1 MTKPDKEFQ
10 YNISQIKNDLCGYT
24 FALFIMLGG
33 IISGNS
39 IPWEWLKE
47 VIHFCFI
54 VTLFEEIRSLYRY
67 IKFKKQLS
75 HL

>member
-1 MTKPDKEFQ
+1 MTKPHKEPH

-33 IISGNS
+33 IVSGDN

-47 VIHFCFI
+47 VIHFCFV
-54 VTLFEEIRSLYRY
+54 VTLFWEIYSLYRY
-67 IKFKKQLS
+67 IKLKKRLS
-75 HL
+75 H

>member
-1 MTKPDKEFQ
+1 MTKPHKEPH
-10 YNISQIKNDLCGYT
+10 YKIKNDLCGYT

-33 IISGNS
+33 IASGDS

-54 VTLFEEIRSLYRY
+54 VTLFWEIDSLYRY
-67 IKFKKQLS
+67 IKLKKQLS
-75 HL
+75 H

>member
-1 MTKPDKEFQ
+1 MTKPHKDSQ
-10 YNISQIKNDLCGYT
+10 YNINSIKNDLCGYT

-33 IISGNS
+33 IVSGDS

-54 VTLFEEIRSLYRY
+54 VTLFEEMCSLYRY
-67 IKFKKQLS
+67 IKLKKQLS
-75 HL
+75 H